1 MMAQP
6 ALQQGKLLGENIV
19 KLIQNKAME
28 PFEYN
33 DMGSMAT
40 IGRNKAVVD
49 LPNYHFSGVLLICLD
64 VCSFILANR
73 IKIKPVS

>member
-6 ALQQGKLLGENIV
+6 ALQQGNYWGNIV

-40 IGRNKAVVD
+40 IGRTK
-49 LPNYHFSGVLLICLD
+49 L
-64 VCSFILANR
+64 
-73 IKIKPVS
+73 

>member
-6 ALQQGKLLGENIV
+6 ALQQGKPLGENIV

-40 IGRNKAVVD
+40 IGRTK
-49 LPNYHFSGVLLICLD
+49 L
-64 VCSFILANR
+64 
-73 IKIKPVS
+73 